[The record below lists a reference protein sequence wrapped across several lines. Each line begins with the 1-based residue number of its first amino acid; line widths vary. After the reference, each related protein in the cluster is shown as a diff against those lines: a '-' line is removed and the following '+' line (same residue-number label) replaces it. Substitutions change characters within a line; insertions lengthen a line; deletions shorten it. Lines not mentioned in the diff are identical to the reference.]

1 MDTASQRVPAT
12 AVTKQWKSVHRRS
25 LATLIS
31 LETEAVVELRSE
43 VRRSIADVSDELA
56 QVGNDRAR
64 TDGMRIVRNAA
75 SALQHTFAATLY
87 RIKTKARVA
96 ALEQLDQELATL
108 REDLALE
115 GHEYEVVDPEL
126 STHMEED
133 HAEAELAAA
142 SFRAA
147 WTQAIVSII
156 LSHDVTDVS
165 VAILAVPK
173 LMDKRLRRI
182 AATEVSRSYNR
193 ELSLGHEGL
202 GSKNK
207 ETVWAPLVWKFWD
220 ATLDAKIC
228 AICRKHHGE
237 RVLVGMP
244 FSDGD
249 EPGDVHPNCRCI
261 SSIIVVPIPY
271 SRIEK

>member
-25 LATLIS
+25 LAVLIQ
-31 LETEAVVELRSE
+31 LETEAVAELRSE
-43 VRRSIADVSDELA
+43 VRSSIADVSDELA

-75 SALQHTFAATLY
+75 STLQHTFAATLY

-182 AATEVSRSYNR
+182 AATEVARSYNR
-193 ELSLGHEGL
+193 ELSIGHDGIET
-202 GSKNK
+202 KNQK
-207 ETVWAPLVWKFWD
+207 QSWAPLVFKRWD
-220 ATLDAKIC
+220 GTIDSKIC
-228 AICRKHHGE
+228 ADCRQHDGE
-237 RVLVGMP
+237 VTLIGLP
-244 FSDGD
+244 FDSGD
-249 EPGDVHPNCRCI
+249 TIPLHVNCRCVETLLVI
-261 SSIIVVPIPY
+261 PIPTGKK
-271 SRIEK
+271 S